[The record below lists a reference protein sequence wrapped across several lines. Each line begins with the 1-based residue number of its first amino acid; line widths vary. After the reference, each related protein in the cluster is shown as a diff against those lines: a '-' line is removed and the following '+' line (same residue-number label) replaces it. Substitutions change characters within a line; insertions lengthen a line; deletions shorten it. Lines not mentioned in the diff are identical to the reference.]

1 MVDLWAY
8 KKCFPEN
15 SVQAELISAVKDNFL
30 NHLWYLS
37 EKLVVFAL
45 FDDNLSDQGRRAIA
59 DQLLLQPRPPILAPS
74 KPTFQ
79 GELLTDD
86 RPSIE
91 IICWTKVI
99 ASVP

>member
-15 SVQAELISAVKDNFL
+15 SEQTEMIRAVKDNFL

-37 EKLVVFAL
+37 EELVVFAL
-45 FDDNLSDQGRRAIA
+45 FDDNLTDKEQRAIA
-59 DQLLLQPRPPILAPS
+59 DQLLLQRRPPAFAPS

-79 GELLTDD
+79 AELFTDD
-86 RPSIE
+86 
-91 IICWTKVI
+91 
-99 ASVP
+99 